1 MRLYNPWPEPYSINP
16 RSPYG
21 WRRHPITGK
30 RKFHHGVDVA
40 LPVGTPLIAGA
51 DGVIAHKGSGASGGY
66 TLLIRH
72 AGNWHTVYYHLQK
85 PSHLNVGDSITAG
98 QVVASSGNTGR
109 STGPHLHYELRRSRA
124 WGDTVD
130 PVPYLQGPYRDVTS
144 NVTRDISGDVPR
156 DAASPVKRD
165 PRTRPPRRLPR
176 GVAGIS
182 GAFKAMDVRH
192 VRNWFGRR

>member
-1 MRLYNPWPEPYSINP
+1 MRLYNPWPEPYRINA

-30 RKFHHGVDVA
+30 RKFHHGLDVA

-85 PSHLNVGDSITAG
+85 PSHRNIGEPVKAGDL
-98 QVVASSGNTGR
+98 VANSGNTGA
-109 STGPHLHYELRRSRA
+109 STGPHLHYELRRSRT

-130 PVPYLQGPYRDVTS
+130 PVPYLQGPYRQ
-144 NVTRDISGDVPR
+144 
-156 DAASPVKRD
+156 AASPVKRD

-192 VRNWFGRR
+192 VRNWFSRR